1 MIILNFSYPLTPAH
15 LEQIEALTGEPV
27 ERVLEVATGFDNSEP
42 FAAQVRELVD
52 GIGFTP
58 EEWQTTPLLINPPS
72 LNFITVVL
80 LAELHGRTGHF
91 PACIR
96 LRPVAEA
103 AVPQYEVAEV
113 INLQG
118 VREAGRAQRARGRSQ
133 SWRGNEG

>member
-27 ERVLEVATGFDNSEP
+27 ERVLDVATDFDNSEP
-42 FAAQVRELVD
+42 FAAQVRKLVD
-52 GIGFTP
+52 SIGFTP
-58 EEWQTTPLLINPPS
+58 KEWQTVPLLINPPS

-91 PACIR
+91 PACVR

-103 AVPQYEVAEV
+103 TVPAYEVAEV
-113 INLQG
+113 VNLEA
-118 VREAGRAQRARGRSQ
+118 VRDAARAQRA
-133 SWRGNEG
+133 EGQESDSGE